1 MGNRALETCFI
12 CDVPAHMGCLK
23 CNQWLC
29 NDCAVEFKVHECPL
43 HSMQSKPGVWKQWV
57 VTYFMIGLECDTPI
71 VEALRLIDLDRA
83 SACNQRDILN
93 IAFLR
98 QTVNKKLT
106 KRDTSPKRKKEI
118 HPVRELYFP
127 GDISK
132 GEPEKV
138 SAVFE
143 IHDDIKSMSIDLRP
157 IGANNLPNVIKGDV
171 DCPKECF
178 VFSFLLIREV
188 RDGGS
193 EPHFGFPD
201 QQKRYAEFRRV
212 NIDLLKECIATK
224 TIWKHKGNVLWHN
237 GEGIYS
243 PD

>member
-1 MGNRALETCFI
+1 
-12 CDVPAHMGCLK
+12 
-23 CNQWLC
+23 
-29 NDCAVEFKVHECPL
+29 
-43 HSMQSKPGVWKQWV
+43 
-57 VTYFMIGLECDTPI
+57 MIGLECDTPI
-71 VEALRLIDLDRA
+71 IEALRLIDLDRA

-98 QTVNKKLT
+98 QTVNKKLA
-106 KRDTSPKRKKEI
+106 KRDASPKRKKEI
-118 HPVRELYFP
+118 HPIRELYFP
-127 GDISK
+127 GDVSK

-138 SAVFE
+138 SAIFT
-143 IHDDIKSMSIDLRP
+143 IHEKVKSMSIDLRP
-157 IGANNLPNVIKGDV
+157 LGANNLSNIITGDV
-171 DCPKECF
+171 DCPTECF

-201 QQKRYAEFRRV
+201 QQERYAAFRKE

-224 TIWKHKGNVLWHN
+224 TKWSYKGRVLDI

-243 PD
+243 PV